1 MGCNCAGGA
10 VVQKTQA
17 TSALFRMTREL
28 QVGDQVDVQLR
39 TQNVGRCTVR
49 RIYLRSNIE
58 HVDAWSHR
66 TQTIVTAIPFRG
78 DQVTRAAVQVDA

>member
-1 MGCNCAGGA
+1 VGCNCGAGKA

-17 TSALFRMTREL
+17 TQALFRLARDL
-28 QVGDQVDVQLR
+28 NVGDQVDVTLR
-39 TQNVGRCTVR
+39 TAAVGPATVR

-58 HVDAWSHR
+58 HVDVWSHR

-78 DQVTRAAVQVDA
+78 DRIAPLAVTA